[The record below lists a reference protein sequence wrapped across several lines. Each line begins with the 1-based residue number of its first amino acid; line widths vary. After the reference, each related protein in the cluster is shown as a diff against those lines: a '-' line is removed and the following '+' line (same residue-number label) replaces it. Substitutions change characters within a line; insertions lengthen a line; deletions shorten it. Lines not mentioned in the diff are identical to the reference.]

1 VPDVYLDKSHK
12 WVMEGVQFK
21 DKLMYKDTQ
30 KEKKKGFLTGDF
42 SRRDEFSM
50 DFRTEQ
56 YREALKMESK
66 HTAAATARAYK
77 EMQAAM
83 EKEIASGS
91 RHERVVKP
99 KPLLYDLVFDGEDA
113 YPTAVKNSMISGRDT
128 KNPTQLTWE
137 RNLGGTKLSSQE
149 CGYGIDSAPHGKP
162 EFARI
167 PIIEAT
173 FYRPC
178 AIPITNTLYTQRP
191 S

>member
-1 VPDVYLDKSHK
+1 MS
-12 WVMEGVQFK
+12 
-21 DKLMYKDTQ
+21 
-30 KEKKKGFLTGDF
+30 GDF

-50 DFRTEQ
+50 DFRTNQ
-56 YREALKMESK
+56 YREGLKKEAK
-66 HTAAATARAYK
+66 HTAAATASAFR
-77 EMQAAM
+77 EMQEAM
-83 EKEIASGS
+83 SQELASGS
-91 RHERVVKP
+91 RHERTVKP
-99 KPLLYDLVFDGEDA
+99 KPLLYDLVFDGDAA

-149 CGYGIDSAPHGKP
+149 CGYGIDTAQHGKP

-178 AIPITNTLYTQRP
+178 AIPITNTLYSQRP